1 MSFDENRYYR
11 EVDVMRDGYRD
22 TVRLQKTG
30 IGADIHVYLKGQD
43 IGSIEPFRLEV
54 LVSLPG
60 EQHPRTGMQR
70 TAVRPTEQDALNLLL
85 DVHEQERAHADGCHI
100 SRHHHRE
107 VREGVVTPVLNPRH
121 GGGPKTYLLTQSM
134 GIITGLAP
142 AEQDFIDRQ
151 PNGTKVGLVREMF
164 AFDPDRLD
172 VDPGREPTAPPAPTN
187 VSDNLVSFVEYLA
200 TEVPAHY
207 ARVSEH
213 APLWWEHPRLVAMF
227 DNLMTRWASNDIP
240 DPAALHEAF
249 GTAVAILPVD
259 LGGITPDE
267 LGAAIEAHF
276 ADDPEI
282 PEPTGVSDH
291 LASFVE
297 FLSRETPVQWERAT
311 EHSALWWEHPE
322 LMGIFQDLL
331 DRWESNDIADDT
343 ALMYAFSE
351 ALDARFGD
359 GPEPDAQTTDPSTN
373 D

>member
-1 MSFDENRYYR
+1 MSFDPSRHYR
-11 EVDVMRDGYRD
+11 EVSVIRDGFREA
-22 TVRLQKTG
+22 VQLQKTG

-164 AFDPDRLD
+164 AFDPERLD
-172 VDPGREPTAPPAPTN
+172 VDPGPAPEPTAPPAPVN
-187 VSDNLVSFVEYLA
+187 
-200 TEVPAHY
+200 
-207 ARVSEH
+207 
-213 APLWWEHPRLVAMF
+213 
-227 DNLMTRWASNDIP
+227 
-240 DPAALHEAF
+240 
-249 GTAVAILPVD
+249 
-259 LGGITPDE
+259 
-267 LGAAIEAHF
+267 
-276 ADDPEI
+276 
-282 PEPTGVSDH
+282 VSDH
-291 LASFVE
+291 LVSFVE

-322 LMGIFQDLL
+322 LVGIFQDLL
-331 DRWESNDIADDT
+331 TRWTNNDIVDDT

-351 ALDARFGD
+351 ALDVHFGN
-359 GPEPDAQTTDPSTN
+359 GPEPDAGTTTDPSTT